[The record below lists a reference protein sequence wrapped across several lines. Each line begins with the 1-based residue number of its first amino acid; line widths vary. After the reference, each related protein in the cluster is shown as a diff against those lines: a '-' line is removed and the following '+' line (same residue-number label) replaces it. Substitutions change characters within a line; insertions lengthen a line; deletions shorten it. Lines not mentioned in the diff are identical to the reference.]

1 MNIDDLLKENRFL
14 KEENQKLRE
23 LLKGYG
29 YIFDD
34 IIKLNAL
41 EKIKMY
47 RSYFRGRDDI
57 FARYYH
63 DIILNHFIFLVTIEI
78 KRICVI
84 LKMEERNA
92 LNVIMQIL
100 LL

>member
-34 IIKLNAL
+34 IIK
-41 EKIKMY
+41 
-47 RSYFRGRDDI
+47 
-57 FARYYH
+57 
-63 DIILNHFIFLVTIEI
+63 V
-78 KRICVI
+78 
-84 LKMEERNA
+84 ER
-92 LNVIMQIL
+92 VYQ
-100 LL
+100 